1 MRLAITL
8 LAVIVAG
15 CDGFLAGSPVGTV
28 GRGRIAHASCIG
40 RFGPF
45 VVSAPSVK
53 RPGISQKSGLLH
65 LRSSGWGGDLADEA
79 AACAL
84 VVQKAS
90 ELCLKLAEELTVSK
104 ESLGKDMKK
113 EDTQKGIS
121 VIKEGD
127 SSPVTAADFA
137 IQGFV
142 SAELKKSFPDDR
154 FMG

>member
-1 MRLAITL
+1 MRLFCIVL
-8 LAVIVAG
+8 IGIVAG
-15 CDGFLAGSPVGTV
+15 CDGFLAGSPVGMV
-28 GRGRIAHASCIG
+28 GCGRIAHASCIG
-40 RFGPF
+40 PGQF
-45 VVSAPSVK
+45 VGGALSVK
-53 RPGISQKSGLLH
+53 RQRIPQKSGLLH

-79 AACAL
+79 ATCAL